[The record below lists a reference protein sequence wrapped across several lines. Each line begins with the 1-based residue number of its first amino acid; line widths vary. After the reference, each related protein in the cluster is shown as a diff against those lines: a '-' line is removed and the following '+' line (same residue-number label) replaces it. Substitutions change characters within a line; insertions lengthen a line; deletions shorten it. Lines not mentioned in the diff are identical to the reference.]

1 MLIFEQEQNGAGWI
15 IRKPKDLLNRANW
28 PIGDSPNVAQSLK
41 KDMKIWKNGVAIA
54 DVVDPY
60 NYTGE
65 LYDFE
70 KVFLGVGF
78 STVPWGVGDIIL
90 TCFWVDDRKNE
101 ETFSQTL
108 SSGEY

>member
-1 MLIFEQEQNGAGWI
+1 M
-15 IRKPKDLLNRANW
+15 IRETW
-28 PIGDSPNVAQSLK
+28 PNLQKRYENLE
-41 KDMKIWKNGVAIA
+41 NGVAIA

-70 KVFLGVGF
+70 KVFLGVGL

-101 ETFSQTL
+101 ETFSQKL
-108 SSGEY
+108 SKCEY